1 MKEYRM
7 GAGARL
13 AEERDRWEDHW
24 RVVDLEQEGE
34 HLLDVLLPSEELRTA
49 VPGLRTAADGA
60 SAVLI
65 GITDQRVLV
74 VGRWWDAEPGGG
86 SGLRDISV
94 DDVTHR
100 VYMSTPTA
108 SLEVAGGT
116 ITLDLD
122 GDALDRLWVAMGD
135 LAGTTG
141 VG

>member
-1 MKEYRM
+1 M

-34 HLLDVLLPSEELRTA
+34 LLLDILLPSEELRTA
-49 VPGLRTAADGA
+49 VPGLRMAADGE

-74 VGRWWDAEPGGG
+74 VGRWWVAEPGGG
-86 SGLRDISV
+86 SRLRTEFSV
-94 DDVTHR
+94 EDVTCH
-100 VYMSTPTA
+100 VYLSTPTA

-116 ITLDLD
+116 IKLDLD
-122 GDALDRLWVAMGD
+122 DAALDRLWASMGD

>member
-1 MKEYRM
+1 
-7 GAGARL
+7 
-13 AEERDRWEDHW
+13 
-24 RVVDLEQEGE
+24 VVDLELEGE
-34 HLLDVLLPSEELRTA
+34 HLLDVLFLSEELRTA
-49 VPGLRTAADGA
+49 VPGLRTAADGT

-94 DDVTHR
+94 EDVTGH
-100 VYMSTPTA
+100 VYLSTPTA
-108 SLEVAGGT
+108 SFEVAGGT

-122 GDALDRLWVAMGD
+122 DDALDRLRASMGD

>member
-1 MKEYRM
+1 M

-13 AEERDRWEDHW
+13 AEERGRWEDHW
-24 RVVDLEQEGE
+24 RVVDLELEGE
-34 HLLDVLLPSEELRTA
+34 QLLDVLLPSEELRTA
-49 VPGLRTAADGA
+49 VPGLRTTAGGT

-86 SGLRDISV
+86 SGLRTEMSV
-94 DDVTHR
+94 DDVTRH
-100 VYMSTPTA
+100 VDMSMRM
-108 SLEVAGGT
+108 SSFEVAGGT
-116 ITLDLD
+116 IKLDLD
-122 GDALDRLWVAMGD
+122 DDAHDRLWASMGD

>member
-1 MKEYRM
+1 M

-34 HLLDVLLPSEELRTA
+34 LLLDILLPSEELRTA
-49 VPGLRTAADGA
+49 VPGLRTAADGER
-60 SAVLI
+60 AVLI

-86 SGLRDISV
+86 AGLRTEISV
-94 DDVTHR
+94 DDVTHH
-100 VYMSTPTA
+100 VYLFTPTA

-116 ITLDLD
+116 IKLDLD
-122 GDALDRLWVAMGD
+122 DDALDRLWASMGD